1 MIQTRIQ
8 GQGMVV
14 FDWSLASGECR
25 VCWLHTITL
34 KSKITIDFKDL
45 MLISCI
51 NKHELQM

>member
-14 FDWSLASGECR
+14 FDWSLASGEYR